1 MSVFSNLNNSTA
13 EEVTA
18 YVAAVLDLLG
28 DRDPLSVLR
37 ETPDALRK
45 AIAGVPESRLRQP
58 EAPGKWSVAHVLQH
72 LADSELVGGW
82 RFRLVLAQD
91 RPALTGYDQDAWA
104 ARLWYDAADPAQALE
119 EFAVI
124 RRGNLRLLE
133 RATPEQLARVGV
145 HSERGEESLGHL
157 RKLYAGHDLLHRR
170 QIDRIFAAVGR

>member
-1 MSVFSNLNNSTA
+1 MSVFSNLSNSTS
-13 EEVTA
+13 EEVSA
-18 YVAAVLDLLG
+18 YVTAVLGLLG
-28 DRDPLSVLR
+28 SRDPLTVMR

-72 LADSELVGGW
+72 LADSEIVGGW

-104 ARLWYDAADPAQALE
+104 ARLHYDMADPTQALE

-133 RATPEQLARVGV
+133 RATPEELARVGE

-157 RKLYAGHDLLHRR
+157 RKLYAGHDVLHRR
-170 QIDRIFAAVGR
+170 QIDRILAAVAR